1 MVSTA
6 MVKRH
11 VRIATATATTTTTAS
26 TRLVDGLV
34 FEVFQELSLPGLEE
48 HLGEAERVVSRREV
62 GDRDENLRELSCA
75 ELLDTRHLEAGSE
88 GGEGG

>member
-11 VRIATATATTTTTAS
+11 VRIATATATTTTTS

-34 FEVFQELSLPGLEE
+34 LEVFQELSLPGLEE
-48 HLGEAERVVSRREV
+48 HLGEAERIVSRREV

-75 ELLDTRHLEAGSE
+75 ELLDTRHLEAG
-88 GGEGG
+88 